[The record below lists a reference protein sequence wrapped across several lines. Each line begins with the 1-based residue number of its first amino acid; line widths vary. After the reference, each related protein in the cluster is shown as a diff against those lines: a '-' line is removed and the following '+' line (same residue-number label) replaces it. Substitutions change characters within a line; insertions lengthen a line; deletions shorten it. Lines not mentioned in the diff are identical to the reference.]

1 MLTSAAIFGL
11 LMFVNMG
18 LLMAFPTYR
27 DTQTSDDLDTL
38 KDLIEQLE
46 AITEMKEVA
55 RFRTAVSENVNS
67 EDTDDKPQLGIN
79 QYSVERFLSPQ
90 DLKAVRNDSSAKKT
104 SGCFGRRMDRI
115 GSMSTLGCNVMNRKN
130 S

>member
-1 MLTSAAIFGL
+1 MLTNAAIFGL
-11 LMFVNMG
+11 LMFANIH
-18 LLMAFPTYR
+18 LLMAFPMYR
-27 DTQTSDDLDTL
+27 DTLTGDDLDVL

-55 RFRTAVSENVNS
+55 PFRTAVSKNVNS
-67 EDTDDKPQLGIN
+67 EDTDGQPQLGTN

-90 DLKAVRNDSSAKKT
+90 DLKAVRNDSGTKKT